1 MGQGIYNDN
10 GEVEAL
16 EGIILD
22 ISDRKSIENALKYNY
37 EHDRWT
43 GLYNREYLESLLEK
57 DIRLKKASKKAF
69 IGINLSMVHLLTA
82 NYGFQYSQNLIKKAS
97 ETLSQYCTDICRLFQ
112 GLENHFIF
120 YLTDYKDK
128 NELIDFSGV
137 IAEKLRTLF
146 VTERIG
152 GGIGIFEIEPYQSEL
167 DTDLLL
173 RRLLIASEKSISM
186 FGRDFEICF
195 YNEELEAM
203 VNRERDIVEALS
215 AIADNNN
222 TNDALFLQYQT
233 IMDLKTGSIVCFEA
247 LARLRT
253 EKLGYVS
260 PVEFIPI
267 AEKTKLILPIGEN
280 IIINAFCFLNRL
292 RELKYD
298 DISISINISVIQ
310 LLSPGFTSRLV
321 ELIREMKVDSNKIC
335 LEITESIFISDF
347 DIIND
352 IIKRLRDEG
361 LYIAIDD
368 FGTGHFSLA
377 RERGLEVDYMKIDKF
392 FIDKLLNIDPEKAIT
407 GDIISIAH
415 KLGQCA
421 IAEGVEHESQ
431 LKYLR
436 EHNCDRIQGYL
447 ISKPLDEDDAVIFL
461 GKMQ

>member
-1 MGQGIYNDN
+1 M
-10 GEVEAL
+10 
-16 EGIILD
+16 
-22 ISDRKSIENALKYNY
+22 
-37 EHDRWT
+37 
-43 GLYNREYLESLLEK
+43 
-57 DIRLKKASKKAF
+57 
-69 IGINLSMVHLLTA
+69 
-82 NYGFQYSQNLIKKAS
+82 
-97 ETLSQYCTDICRLFQ
+97 
-112 GLENHFIF
+112 
-120 YLTDYKDK
+120 
-128 NELIDFSGV
+128 
-137 IAEKLRTLF
+137 F